1 MSICKSR
8 PTITVCI
15 PAHNEEATVGNIVR
29 HLHEHYQRRRQ
40 LIDEVIVVDDRSSD
54 LTAQVAWE
62 AGARVISTR
71 DVCAEFGGSAGKGDA
86 IWASLRACQTELIGW
101 VDADLVSYP
110 ENMVESLF
118 APLLEDP
125 IVTLVKGSF
134 CRLDNTGNKVVGGRV
149 TTLTA
154 RPLLEMFFPKLEHL
168 RDPLSGMFAGRTEV
182 LGALMLD
189 ADYGVDIGIVLDL
202 ATKYGSES
210 ICEVQIGEL
219 AHRQRPLSDL
229 SAMAKMVVRAIV
241 SRVPRTHVTC
251 YSDMEA
257 DLEIT
262 HQLVRRM
269 PPRKQTQQLFAFG
282 TGD

>member
-1 MSICKSR
+1 MSNYEPR

-15 PAHNEEATVGNIVR
+15 PAHNEESTVGNIVR
-29 HLHEHYQRRRQ
+29 HLHEQYQRRRQ

-54 LTAQVAWE
+54 HTAQVAWA
-62 AGARVISTR
+62 AGARVISTV
-71 DVCAEFGGSAGKGDA
+71 DVCAEFGGSIGKGDA
-86 IWASLRACQTELIGW
+86 IWASLRACRTELIGW

-110 ENMVESLF
+110 KNMVESLF
-118 APLLEDP
+118 APLLVDP
-125 IVTLVKGSF
+125 TITLVKGSF
-134 CRLDNTGNKVVGGRV
+134 CRMDKTGNQVVGGRV

-202 ATKYGSES
+202 AAKYGSES

-219 AHRQRPLSDL
+219 MHRQRPLNEL
-229 SAMAKMVVRAIV
+229 SAMATMVVRAIV
-241 SRVPRTHVTC
+241 SRVPRAHLTGC
-251 YSDMEA
+251 SDAAA
-257 DLEIT
+257 DLEIA

-269 PPRKQTQQLFAFG
+269 SPRKQTQQLFAIG